1 MDHGIYTDLQEI
13 EEMKERLKV
22 DADEILDAYK
32 NNPKECSRLLKVL
45 NELEEELVDLEKQ
58 YNKLLND
65 EIS

>member
-13 EEMKERLKV
+13 EEMKERLKI

-45 NELEEELVDLEKQ
+45 NELEEEPV
-58 YNKLLND
+58 
-65 EIS
+65 S